1 MKAFQIRAQGNG
13 AVEIRPLPLPSLY
26 RKGDASAEY
35 FRQQARGEVPK
46 AEQNLSPSSFFRT
59 IRFDDGDIDN
69 LASEP
74 GSLLSIVICG
84 RLTIDG
90 GDGAVLTLES
100 GDVFLAESAALSKVR
115 TAAKDHCRLVQI
127 GVSPDWPGPDAKLQP
142 PGTHNPRS
150 SSEPNL
156 KRVLRDADD
165 QAYFVEFPEL
175 FAAPMNRWS
184 TLRPVVGF
192 RFMCWEDGMLDWHP
206 EVINNFGIFLS
217 GEMEIETG
225 GRGGAKEVFHAGD
238 VCTAED
244 RTGVGHIDRCRG
256 MTHVACIVFDTE
268 HLW

>member
-13 AVEIRPLPLPSLY
+13 AVEIRPLPLPSLH

-35 FRQQARGEVPK
+35 FRQQARGDVPK

-74 GSLLSIVICG
+74 GSLLSIVISG
-84 RLTIDG
+84 RLTIEG
-90 GDGAVLTLES
+90 GGGAVLTLEP

-156 KRVLRDADD
+156 KRVLRDEDD

-175 FAAPMNRWS
+175 FAAPANSWS
-184 TLRPVVGF
+184 SMRPVAGF
-192 RFMCWEDGMLDWHP
+192 RFMCWEDGVLDWHP

-217 GEMEIETG
+217 GEMEVETG
-225 GRGGAKEVFHAGD
+225 GRGGGIEVFHAGD
-238 VCTAED
+238 ICTAED

-256 MTHVACIVFDTE
+256 MTHVLCIVLDTE

>member
-1 MKAFQIRAQGNG
+1 MRAFQIRAQADG
-13 AVEIRPLPLPSLY
+13 AVEIQPLPLPSLH

-74 GSLLSIVICG
+74 GSLLSIMICG
-84 RLTIDG
+84 RLT
-90 GDGAVLTLES
+90 LEP

-115 TAAKDHCRLVQI
+115 TAAKDRCRLVQI

-150 SSEPNL
+150 SSGPNL
-156 KRVLRDADD
+156 KRVLRDDDD

-175 FAAPMNRWS
+175 FAAP
-184 TLRPVVGF
+184 
-192 RFMCWEDGMLDWHP
+192 
-206 EVINNFGIFLS
+206 
-217 GEMEIETG
+217 
-225 GRGGAKEVFHAGD
+225 
-238 VCTAED
+238 
-244 RTGVGHIDRCRG
+244 
-256 MTHVACIVFDTE
+256 
-268 HLW
+268 

>member
-1 MKAFQIRAQGNG
+1 M
-13 AVEIRPLPLPSLY
+13 EIRPLPLPSLH

-59 IRFDDGDIDN
+59 IRFEDGDIDN

-74 GSLLSIVICG
+74 GSLLSIVISG
-84 RLTIDG
+84 RLTIEG
-90 GDGAVLTLES
+90 GGGAVLTLEP

-115 TAAKDHCRLVQI
+115 TAAKNRCRLVQI
-127 GVSPDWPGPDAKLQP
+127 GVSPEWPGPDAKLQA

-165 QAYFVEFPEL
+165 QAYFVGFPEL

-184 TLRPVVGF
+184 SMRPVVGF
-192 RFMCWEDGMLDWHP
+192 RFMCWEDGVLDWHP

-225 GRGGAKEVFHAGD
+225 GRGGGIEVFHAGD
-238 VCTAED
+238 ICTAED

>member
-13 AVEIRPLPLPSLY
+13 AVEIRPLPLPSIHQ
-26 RKGDASAEY
+26 KGDSSAEY

-46 AEQNLSPSSFFRT
+46 REQNLSPSPFLRT
-59 IRFDDGDIDN
+59 IRFADGDIDN

-74 GSLLSIVICG
+74 GSLLSIVISG

-90 GDGAVLTLES
+90 AGGEVFPLQS
-100 GDVFLAESAALSKVR
+100 GDVLLAESSALPKVR
-115 TAAKDHCRLVQI
+115 TVAKDHCRLVQI

-150 SSEPNL
+150 SSDPNL
-156 KRVLRDADD
+156 KRVLRDDDD
-165 QAYFVEFPEL
+165 QAYFKAFPEL
-175 FAAPMNRWS
+175 FAAPANNWS
-184 TLRPVVGF
+184 STRPVVGF
-192 RFMCWEDGMLDWHP
+192 RFLCWEDGILDWHP

-225 GRGGAKEVFHAGD
+225 GRGGAIEVFHAGD
-238 VCTAED
+238 ICTAED

-256 MTHVACIVFDTE
+256 MTHVLCIVLDTE

>member
-1 MKAFQIRAQGNG
+1 MKAFQIRALGNG
-13 AVEIRPLPLPSLY
+13 AAEFQPLPLPSLY
-26 RKGDASAEY
+26 RKGDSSAEF

-46 AEQNLSPSSFFRT
+46 AEQNLSPSSFFRA
-59 IRFDDGDIDN
+59 IRFHDGDVGN

-74 GSLLSIVICG
+74 GSLLSIVISG
-84 RLTIDG
+84 RLMLG
-90 GDGAVLTLES
+90 GGGAALTLES
-100 GDVFLAESAALSKVR
+100 GDVLLADSATLSKVR
-115 TAAKDHCRLVQI
+115 TVAQDHCRLVQI

-142 PGTHNPRS
+142 PGTHNPRR

-156 KRVLRDADD
+156 KRVLRDDDD
-165 QAYFVEFPEL
+165 QAYLAEFPEL
-175 FAAPMNRWS
+175 FAAPTNSWS
-184 TLRPVVGF
+184 SKRQVAGF
-192 RFMCWEDGMLDWHP
+192 RFLCWEDGVLDWHP

-225 GRGGAKEVFHAGD
+225 GRGGAIEVFHAGD
-238 VCTAED
+238 ICTAED

>member
-1 MKAFQIRAQGNG
+1 MKAFEIRAQRNG
-13 AVEIRPLPLPSLY
+13 AVEIRPLPLPSLH

-69 LASEP
+69 LAGEP
-74 GSLLSIVICG
+74 GSLLSIVISG

-90 GDGAVLTLES
+90 GGGAVLTLEP

-156 KRVLRDADD
+156 KRVLRDDDD

-175 FAAPMNRWS
+175 FAAPANSWS
-184 TLRPVVGF
+184 SMRPVAGF
-192 RFMCWEDGMLDWHP
+192 RFMCWEDGVLDWHP

-225 GRGGAKEVFHAGD
+225 GRGGRIEVFHAGD
-238 VCTAED
+238 ICTAED

-256 MTHVACIVFDTE
+256 MTHVAVIVFDTE